1 MTFPAFLLTLF
12 LRHLPKSCWLQLW
25 SQKSFLQLGKSLTEG
40 YLACILVQ
48 KWTPHTPICSHI
60 FSCFSCVF
68 SYQVGDTTLKV
79 VWQHCVS
86 YLFSPVFQI
95 HLALWTLLFTL
106 TNLSSLFP
114 TWIDPG
120 LHTAFWKV
128 VYKYCWIHLRPQK
141 ETKEREYELSLT
153 LTHSKTQKFTEKYIN
168 IFWHLLLRKRKKYDQ
183 SAHKR

>member
-1 MTFPAFLLTLF
+1 MGIVTWLF
-12 LRHLPKSCWLQLW
+12 LP
-25 SQKSFLQLGKSLTEG
+25 SFWHYFWGTCQNHTDFNFGHRKVSFNKEIEG
-40 YLACILVQ
+40 YLTYILVQ

-68 SYQVGDTTLKV
+68 SYQVGDTNLKV
-79 VWQHCVS
+79 FWQHCVS

-106 TNLSSLFP
+106 INSSSLFP

-128 VYKYCWIHLRPQK
+128 VYKYCWIHLQPEK
-141 ETKEREYELSLT
+141 ETKEHEYELSLT
-153 LTHSKTQKFTEKYIN
+153 LTRSKTQKFTEKNIN
-168 IFWHLLLRKRKKYDQ
+168 IF
-183 SAHKR
+183 